1 MVTPNRHFNT
11 YFGDPLRSWLT
22 VAQNEVI
29 KEDNLIENVQR
40 SGNYLKNELNHL
52 AEKHPKFIQKNRGIG
67 TFQAFDCGD
76 APTRD
81 AIIR

>member
-29 KEDNLIENVQR
+29 KEDNLIQGV
-40 SGNYLKNELNHL
+40 
-52 AEKHPKFIQKNRGIG
+52 
-67 TFQAFDCGD
+67 
-76 APTRD
+76 
-81 AIIR
+81 